1 MDDDPRQH
9 ERQADMH
16 PLFSKVDCVRL
27 PVSSIEE
34 GLAFYRDA
42 LGHKVLW
49 RTETSVGLA
58 LPDSNAELVLHTE
71 GDPPEVDLQVESVP
85 EAVALIQAA
94 GGELKTGP
102 FDIMIGL
109 CAIVTDPWSNRLVIL
124 DSSKGKLQTDAEGNV
139 VPRG

>member
-1 MDDDPRQH
+1 MDEDSNRRHLHGQN
-9 ERQADMH
+9 Q

-42 LGHKVLW
+42 LGHAVLW
-49 RTETSVGLA
+49 RTETAVGLA
-58 LPDSNAELVLHTE
+58 LPDSNAELVLQTLGH
-71 GDPPEVDLQVESVP
+71 PPEVDLTVDSVS
-85 EAVALIQAA
+85 EAVSLIQAA

-102 FDIMIGL
+102 FEVMIGL

-124 DSSKGKLQTDAEGNV
+124 DSSKGKLQTDPDDNV